1 MKINMYKYYSYDI
14 MTKKK
19 KEMME
24 TMKVVM

>member
-1 MKINMYKYYSYDI
+1 MKVNMYKYYSYNI

-19 KEMME
+19 KEMKE